1 MLKVNNENTKA
12 KSLMS
17 FIHCP
22 SVSIVDFEQ
31 VTFSLVNYRLQFL
44 KKLED
49 FMSLF
54 MSFCCSEFP
63 EQLFYYFAVLFI
75 WTTISK
81 ICILCIAEKNYV
93 VFFLMPLCNDLKNVT
108 NAPTTSIP
116 PVNIKNRG
124 FLVFSGYT
132 EMMKAL

>member
-49 FMSLF
+49 FMSLI

-75 WTTISK
+75 
-81 ICILCIAEKNYV
+81 
-93 VFFLMPLCNDLKNVT
+93 
-108 NAPTTSIP
+108 
-116 PVNIKNRG
+116 
-124 FLVFSGYT
+124 
-132 EMMKAL
+132 